1 MKKQNKK
8 AVSLMLSY
16 VILISIV
23 IALSIGVFVWLKTVS
38 NINPVTDCNEG
49 TSVILE
55 SSVCNGVSINLT
67 IKNNGR
73 FNVSGV
79 LVSVGND
86 TRKTPMIYLSAK
98 NQISNPGFYSFI
110 PELGPGAKTSAIFEK
125 GTSDIKKIVIVQIQ
139 PFIIDKKKKVF
150 CSESIIKQQIP
161 ECNIGS

>member
-23 IALSIGVFVWLKTVS
+23 IALSIAVFVWLKTVS
-38 NINPVTDCNEG
+38 NVNPATDCNEG
-49 TSVILE
+49 TSVILDD
-55 SSVCNGVSINLT
+55 SVCNGAIINLT

-73 FNVSGV
+73 FNIAGV

-86 TRKTPMIYLSAK
+86 TRKIPVTYLSAFEETYED
-98 NQISNPGFYSFI
+98 GFYFFN
-110 PELGPGAKTSAIFEK
+110 PELSPGEKKYAVFER
-125 GTSDIKKIVIVQIQ
+125 GNPSKINKVVIVQIQ
-139 PFIIDKKKKVF
+139 PFIIAKKKKVF

-161 ECNIGS
+161 DCNLS